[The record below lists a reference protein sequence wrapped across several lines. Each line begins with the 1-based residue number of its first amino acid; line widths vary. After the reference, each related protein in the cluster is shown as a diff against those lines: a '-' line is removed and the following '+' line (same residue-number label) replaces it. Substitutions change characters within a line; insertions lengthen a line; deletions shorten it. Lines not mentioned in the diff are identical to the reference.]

1 LKKINGLKSANTH
14 QVPNGPSGPNIH
26 PKQLFMARNHHF
38 QNRLLIKKLSC
49 VNAFYDVVLAS
60 MMLMFSFNLLA
71 QQPVSGKATALFQ
84 AIRSGSVDELQ
95 KQLANGADVNDTLN
109 SYSALM
115 AAALNG
121 SVEQMK
127 MLIHQGANVNYQ
139 SSDTTTALW
148 LAVPNWNKTKL
159 LLDNGADPNH
169 KIHGYGVLVKLA
181 AMPGT
186 INVFRLL
193 IDRGADLKKSTSD
206 NYLLYNAAAS
216 GDTTIVGFLLRSGF
230 NVNDSVSIGDYPIN
244 NAVAYRSFA
253 TLKMLVDNGANVN
266 VKQWISFGLDAFKGF
281 TPLMF
286 AAVSHD
292 KPSFLYLL
300 EHGADPN
307 ARNYQGRTPLMLL
320 EQSETDDP
328 EMTIALIKHG
338 ARVTDVAP
346 DGTTALYY
354 AKQKGSTQSVALLE
368 KYASK

>member
-1 LKKINGLKSANTH
+1 M
-14 QVPNGPSGPNIH
+14 V
-26 PKQLFMARNHHF
+26 
-38 QNRLLIKKLSC
+38 
-49 VNAFYDVVLAS
+49 
-60 MMLMFSFNLLA
+60 LMFSLSLFA
-71 QQPVSGKATALFQ
+71 QQPASSKTAALFH
-84 AIRSGSVDELQ
+84 AIRSGSAYELQ
-95 KQLANGADVNDTLN
+95 KQLANGANANDIMN

-127 MLIHQGANVNYQ
+127 ILIDHGANVNYQ

-148 LAVPNWNKTKL
+148 LAVPDWDKTKL

-169 KIHGYGVLVKLA
+169 KIHGYGVLVKLC

-186 INVFRLL
+186 INVIHLL
-193 IDRGADLKKSTSD
+193 IDRGADLKKSSSD
-206 NYLLYNAAAS
+206 NYLVYNAAAS
-216 GDTTIVGFLLRSGF
+216 GDTAILGFLLKSGF
-230 NVNDSVSIGDYPIN
+230 NVNDSVWIGDYPIN
-244 NAVAYRSFA
+244 NATAYRTFA

-286 AAVSHD
+286 AAVAHD

-307 ARNYQGRTPLMLL
+307 ARNWQGRTPLMLL
-320 EQSETDDP
+320 AQSETDDP

-338 ARVTDVAP
+338 ARVSDLAP
-346 DGTTALYY
+346 DGTSALHY
-354 AKQKGSTQSVALLE
+354 AKQKGNTQSVALLE

>member
-1 LKKINGLKSANTH
+1 MG
-14 QVPNGPSGPNIH
+14 
-26 PKQLFMARNHHF
+26 FMM
-38 QNRLLIKKLSC
+38 
-49 VNAFYDVVLAS
+49 V
-60 MMLMFSFNLLA
+60 MFSLSLYA
-71 QQPVSGKATALFQ
+71 QQPVNSKTAALFQ
-84 AIRSGSVDELQ
+84 AIRSGSADELQ
-95 KQLANGADVNDTLN
+95 KQLVNGADVNDTMN

-127 MLIHQGANVNYQ
+127 VLIDHGANVNYQ
-139 SSDTTTALW
+139 STDSTTALW
-148 LAVPNWNKTKL
+148 LAVPDLNKTRL
-159 LLDNGADPNH
+159 LLDRGADPNY

-186 INVFRLL
+186 INLFHLL
-193 IDRGADLKKSTSD
+193 IERGADLRKSSPD
-206 NYLLYNAAAS
+206 NYLVYNAAAS
-216 GDTTIVGFLLRSGF
+216 GDTAILGFLLRSGF
-230 NVNDSVSIGDYPIN
+230 NVNDSILIGDYPIN
-244 NAVAYRSFA
+244 NATAYRTFA

-300 EHGADPN
+300 KHGADPN

-320 EQSETDDP
+320 AQSETDDP

-338 ARVTDVAP
+338 ARVSDLAP
-346 DGTTALYY
+346 DGTNALHY
-354 AKQKGSTQSVALLE
+354 AKQKGKTQSVALLE
-368 KYASK
+368 QYGSK

>member
-1 LKKINGLKSANTH
+1 MAN
-14 QVPNGPSGPNIH
+14 
-26 PKQLFMARNHHF
+26 NHHLR
-38 QNRLLIKKLSC
+38 NLSLAKKHLYDKDLMMGVIMLLLSLS
-49 VNAFYDVVLAS
+49 AF
-60 MMLMFSFNLLA
+60 A
-71 QQPVSGKATALFQ
+71 QQPSSSKTVSLFQ
-84 AIRSGSVDELQ
+84 AIRSGSEYELQ
-95 KQLANGADVNDTLN
+95 KQLANGADVNDTMN

-127 MLIHQGANVNYQ
+127 MLIDRGANVNYQ
-139 SSDTTTALW
+139 SRDTTTALW
-148 LAVPNWNKTKL
+148 LAVPDWDKTKL
-159 LLDNGADPNH
+159 LLDHGANPNH

-186 INVFRLL
+186 MNVFHLL
-193 IDRGADLKKSTSD
+193 IDRGADLKKSSSD
-206 NYLLYNAAAS
+206 NYLVYNAAAS
-216 GDTTIVGFLLRSGF
+216 GDTAILGFLLRSGF

-244 NAVAYRSFA
+244 NATAYRTFA

-320 EQSETDDP
+320 EQSEIDDP
-328 EMTIALIKHG
+328 EMTTALIKHG
-338 ARVTDVAP
+338 ANVSYVAP
-346 DGTTALYY
+346 DGTNALYY
-354 AKQKGSTQSVALLE
+354 AKQKGNTQSVALLE
-368 KYASK
+368 QYAGK